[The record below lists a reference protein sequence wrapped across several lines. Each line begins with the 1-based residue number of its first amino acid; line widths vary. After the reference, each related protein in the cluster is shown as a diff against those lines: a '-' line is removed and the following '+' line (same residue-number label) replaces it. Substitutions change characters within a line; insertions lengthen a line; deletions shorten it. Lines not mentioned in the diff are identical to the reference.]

1 MNTSQSLAGQSQI
14 QQSGSNQNFR
24 VVIRVRPPLQREMND
39 NLDFMPITQITTDH
53 KSCVIQEYLGAE
65 ITEYGR

>member
-24 VVIRVRPPLQREMND
+24 VVIRVRPPLQREMNE

-65 ITEYGR
+65 IPLYGR

>member
-24 VVIRVRPPLQREMND
+24 VVIRVRPPLQREMNE